1 MFFVK
6 LYIWVKN
13 EKIIIIIIMLKLKLK
28 KETLNYKFLI
38 IAKKKTPYT
47 GKVIKN
53 LGNFNS
59 KIIKL
64 DIILLIFWI
73 KNIKFSKKAHHFISR
88 NIMFSNKV
96 QLKYKFQNYEKI

>member
-1 MFFVK
+1 
-6 LYIWVKN
+6 
-13 EKIIIIIIMLKLKLK
+13 MLKLKLK
-28 KETLNYKFLI
+28 KEKLNYKFLI

-64 DIILLIFWI
+64 DIISLIF
-73 KNIKFSKKAHHFISR
+73 
-88 NIMFSNKV
+88 
-96 QLKYKFQNYEKI
+96 